1 MNGERQPLFSSVR
14 RRAYFSLRVFAAV
27 AVTMPVLGLRLSHV
41 DGYKIEFAA
50 ASAKSGNNGNGNG
63 GGNGSGNGNGS
74 GGNAGNG
81 NANGKGKNGA
91 GDNAAGSQAPSS
103 QVNAAGDT
111 VTVQGAKIQVV
122 HRDGFSESIEAGR
135 FTMKDPL
142 GRTIVERAVR
152 ASDIARL
159 KGL

>member
-14 RRAYFSLRVFAAV
+14 RWAYFSLRVFAAV

-63 GGNGSGNGNGS
+63 GGNGNGS

-91 GDNAAGSQAPSS
+91 GDNAPGSQAPSS

>member
-1 MNGERQPLFSSVR
+1 MAMVTVVATVVVTVMAQAATPGMATPTER
-14 RRAYFSLRVFAAV
+14 
-27 AVTMPVLGLRLSHV
+27 
-41 DGYKIEFAA
+41 E
-50 ASAKSGNNGNGNG
+50 
-63 GGNGSGNGNGS
+63 
-74 GGNAGNG
+74 
-81 NANGKGKNGA
+81 KNGA
-91 GDNAAGSQAPSS
+91 GDNAPGSQAPSS

-122 HRDGFSESIEAGR
+122 HRDGFSESIEPGR

>member
-1 MNGERQPLFSSVR
+1 M
-14 RRAYFSLRVFAAV
+14 RVFAAV
-27 AVTMPVLGLRLSHV
+27 AVAMPVLGVRLSHV

-63 GGNGSGNGNGS
+63 GGNGSGNGS

-91 GDNAAGSQAPSS
+91 GDNAPGSQAPSS

>member
-14 RRAYFSLRVFAAV
+14 RWAYFSLRVFAAV

-91 GDNAAGSQAPSS
+91 GDNAPGSQAPSS

-111 VTVQGAKIQVV
+111 VTVQGSKIQVV

>member
-1 MNGERQPLFSSVR
+1 M
-14 RRAYFSLRVFAAV
+14 RVFAAV

-63 GGNGSGNGNGS
+63 GGNGNGS

-91 GDNAAGSQAPSS
+91 GDNAPGSQAPSS

>member
-1 MNGERQPLFSSVR
+1 M
-14 RRAYFSLRVFAAV
+14 RVFAAV

-50 ASAKSGNNGNGNG
+50 ASAKSGNNGKGNG